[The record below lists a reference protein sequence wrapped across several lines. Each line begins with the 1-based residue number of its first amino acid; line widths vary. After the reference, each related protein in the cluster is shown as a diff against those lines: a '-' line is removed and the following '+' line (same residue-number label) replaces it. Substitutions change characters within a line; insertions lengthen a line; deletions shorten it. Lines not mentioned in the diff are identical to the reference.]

1 MKVEIGFLYRVGAD
15 MAEEV
20 RPADGKKFTLKE
32 LQKLVGG
39 FIEHVPHSWPV
50 AYCNEEGRLHNLPL
64 NPLASQ
70 RFQQMLVGD
79 VIQVRKAEAS

>member
-20 RPADGKKFTLKE
+20 KPADGKKFKLEE

-39 FIEHVPHSWPV
+39 FIEAVPHSRPI
-50 AYCNEEGRLHNLPL
+50 AYCNEEGRLNHLPV
-64 NPLASQ
+64 NSCASR
-70 RFQQMLVGD
+70 RFSQELVGD
-79 VIQVRKAEAS
+79 VIQVRKETK